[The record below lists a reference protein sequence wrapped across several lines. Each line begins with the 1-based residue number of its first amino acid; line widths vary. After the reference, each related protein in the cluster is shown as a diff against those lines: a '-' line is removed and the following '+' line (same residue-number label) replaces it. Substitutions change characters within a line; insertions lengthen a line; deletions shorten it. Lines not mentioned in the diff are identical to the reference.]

1 MADRRALVIDSP
13 GSIGLRHVD
22 ELVPGPGEVVARPA
36 YVGVCG
42 TDLELLAGVVDPAYV
57 RYPLVPGHE
66 WSGVIEAVGPGVT
79 GLEPGQPVI
88 AEGIIPDR
96 VCAQCVQGHTN
107 LCEVYDELGFTRAGA
122 AADQVL
128 VPAQVVHVLGAEVS
142 LLEAA
147 LAEPAAVAWRAIGRG
162 RPRPGERVAVVGD
175 GTLALIA
182 AHLLTLYSPAELV
195 VCGQRPAQAN
205 LATELG
211 ATAFELDLA
220 DDPHPRISPATPS
233 FPATPSSPAT
243 SFSSATPFSS
253 ATSSSPTTPFSS
265 AISSSPATSSSPAIP
280 SSWATPSSP
289 GRFDLVVEAAGTAG
303 AVERAFGLARRGG
316 RVVLIGLAGNDV
328 KAAFPIDD
336 VVNNDLLISAS
347 FGYTSAAWAEVT
359 ALLRAGQISLTP
371 LITHR
376 FPLDEYERAYQVLRE
391 SFGPRGKVMLD
402 VSPR

>member
-13 GSIGLRHVD
+13 GSIGLRDVD
-22 ELVPGPGEVVARPA
+22 ELVPGPGEMVARPVH
-36 YVGVCG
+36 VGVCG
-42 TDLELLAGVVDPAYV
+42 TDLELLAGIVDPAYV

-79 GLEPGQPVI
+79 GLEPGQRVI

-96 VCAQCVQGHTN
+96 VCAQCAAGRTN

-122 AADQVL
+122 AAAQIL
-128 VPAQVVHVLGAEVS
+128 VPAQVVHVLGDEVS

-162 RPRPGERVAVVGD
+162 TPRPGERVAVVGD

-195 VCGQRPAQAN
+195 VSGQRPAQAT

-211 ATAFELDLA
+211 ATRFELA
-220 DDPHPRISPATPS
+220 PGGAAGAASP
-233 FPATPSSPAT
+233 
-243 SFSSATPFSS
+243 
-253 ATSSSPTTPFSS
+253 
-265 AISSSPATSSSPAIP
+265 
-280 SSWATPSSP
+280 P
-289 GRFDLVVEAAGTAG
+289 GAEVLTASGFDLVVEAAGTAA

-316 RVVLIGLAGNDV
+316 RVVLIGLAGHGV
-328 KAAFPIDD
+328 KAGFPIDD
-336 VVNNDLLISAS
+336 VINNDLQISAS

-359 ALLRAGQISLTP
+359 ALLRAGQVRLAP
-371 LITHR
+371 LVTHR
-376 FPLDEYERAYQVLRE
+376 FPLDEYEHAYQNLRE
-391 SFGPRGKVMLD
+391 SFGPRGKVILD
-402 VSPR
+402 VSEP